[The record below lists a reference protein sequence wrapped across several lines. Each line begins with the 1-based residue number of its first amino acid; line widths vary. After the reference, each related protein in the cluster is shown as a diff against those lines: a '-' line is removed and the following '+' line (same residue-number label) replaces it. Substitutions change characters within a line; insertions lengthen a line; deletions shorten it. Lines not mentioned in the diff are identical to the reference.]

1 MLKEKTIFIFERP
14 IRRIQIIFAFIKQI
28 QMKLINTLILT
39 FLIGLGSNAQTISLK
54 VKGVPDTTVNLVKYV
69 GSKLYYADTA
79 KMVNGKVSFDGSKQE
94 PGVVGLLLPGQKY
107 FEFIYD
113 NNDVQIETASPDF
126 VKNMVVK
133 KSNQNKVFLDYIR
146 YMKKEREAA
155 NNYQS
160 QLKKLDSTETEKR
173 EDLKKKIKNIGDEV
187 IEYQTRIA
195 TEHPNTLVAKII
207 KMSTDIKIPDAP
219 KDEEGKQIDDEFA
232 YHYYRDHFFDN
243 VDLTDDRLV
252 NTPVLQNKLEKFYS
266 PQVLLQQPDTIV
278 KYLFPIIDQT
288 PKGSKIYRFF
298 VTNSLAHF
306 EKSKIMGMDKVWN
319 KMIARYYCTTDE
331 DGNYNGYWMDKKKLE
346 DLCKDTKKRL
356 HLLIG
361 EIPPNLVLPDS
372 TNKKFYN
379 LYQTKADYTI
389 LYFWDPN
396 CGHCKTVTPKLE
408 KLYSEKLKDR
418 NVKVFAV
425 GKATDKD
432 FDDWKKFIRE
442 KGLQFINVGVTEELY
457 QKAKKDPYLL
467 INNPPYSET
476 DDPKKTTLQSLNY
489 QDTYD
494 VYSTPTVFVLDKDK
508 RIIAKKLSA
517 AQIER
522 FLDRLQDKEDS
533 EKVLELEENPDTKAN
548 PDTEKH

>member
-1 MLKEKTIFIFERP
+1 MLKGKTILLFERHNTV
-14 IRRIQIIFAFIKQI
+14 IQIIFAYIKQI
-28 QMKLINTLILT
+28 QMKLINTFLLT
-39 FLIGLGSNAQTISLK
+39 IIIGLSSNAQTISLK

-113 NNDVQIETASPDF
+113 DEDVQIETESPDF

-146 YMKKEREAA
+146 YMKKKREAA

-160 QLKKLDSTETEKR
+160 QLKKLDSTQTEKKKEL
-173 EDLKKKIKNIGDEV
+173 EDKIKNIGDEV
-187 IEYQTRIA
+187 IDYQNKIA
-195 TEHPNTLVAKII
+195 TDHPNTLVAKIV

-219 KDEEGKQIDDEFA
+219 KDEKGKQIDEDFA

-266 PQVLLQQPDTIV
+266 PQVLLQQPDTII
-278 KYLFPIIDQT
+278 KYLFPIIDKT

-306 EKSKIMGMDKVWN
+306 EKSKIMGMDNVWN
-319 KMIARYYCTTDE
+319 KMIARYYCSTDKE
-331 DGNYNGYWMDKKKLE
+331 GNYNGYWMDDKKLE
-346 DLCKDTKKRL
+346 DLCKDTKRRL
-356 HLLIG
+356 KLLIG

-379 LYQTKADYTI
+379 LYKLDADYTI

-396 CGHCKTVTPKLE
+396 CGHCKKVTPRLE
-408 KLYSEKLKDR
+408 KLYAEKLKDR
-418 NVKVFAV
+418 NVKIFAV
-425 GKATDKD
+425 GKATDQD
-432 FDDWKKFIRE
+432 FADWKKFIRE
-442 KGLQFINVGVTEELY
+442 KELQFINVGVTEELY

-467 INNPPYSET
+467 IDNPPYSET
-476 DDPKKTTLQSLNY
+476 KNPRKITLQSLNY

-533 EKVLELEENPDTKAN
+533 EKVLELKEDPEVKA
-548 PDTEKH
+548 E